1 MSLLNLALASLLE
14 RRLQAGLSAALIAL
28 GVALAVVLMLF
39 TAHLQNRLS
48 HDGGAFDIVIGAKG
62 SPLQLVLSSLYHIDA
77 PTGNIAYKDAQK
89 WMAHKDV
96 KDAVP
101 LALGDNWK
109 GFRIVGTTPG
119 YAAHYNA
126 AIAEGRPWRKPFEVI
141 VGAAVPLH
149 IGDSFSAA
157 HGLVDGGHHHDHEKY
172 VVVGTLARTGSVI
185 DRLILTD
192 LDSVLEIHGQ
202 HGVHDHDEHEHGHED
217 EDDHDHDHGHH
228 DHADAPSD
236 ITALLVTVKSRAAVM
251 NLPRAINRDSA
262 LQAAHP
268 ATEITRLTTL
278 LGVGTKTLGWISA
291 AVIAMAGLSIF
302 AGLSATLEQRMDD
315 LAVLRTLGYGR
326 GRLFLMLAAEGL
338 ILAGAGLALGIA
350 GGYAAFAVMAK
361 NAGSL
366 AASGASAATL
376 PGGLIVLALLTLL
389 AGLAAAAWPAGRAA
403 RMDLSDH
410 LSRGA

>member
-1 MSLLNLALASLLE
+1 MTILKLALASLME
-14 RRLQAGLSAALIAL
+14 RRLQSGLSAALIAL
-28 GVALAVVLMLF
+28 GVMLAVILMLF
-39 TAHLQNRLS
+39 STHLQNRLS

-96 KDAVP
+96 REAIP

-109 GFRIVGTTPG
+109 GFRIVGTTLP
-119 YAAHYNA
+119 YTTHYNA
-126 AIAEGRPWRKPFEVI
+126 TVTEGRAWNKPFEVLI
-141 VGAAVPLH
+141 GADVPLK
-149 IGDSFSAA
+149 IGDAFSAA
-157 HGLVDGGHHHDHEKY
+157 HGLLESGHHHDHDKY
-172 VVVGTLARTGSVI
+172 VVVGTLSRTGSVI

-192 LDSVLEIHGQ
+192 VDSVLEIHGQ
-202 HGVHDHDEHEHGHED
+202 HGVHEHEH
-217 EDDHDHDHGHH
+217 DHDHDHH
-228 DHADAPSD
+228 DHAQEGSD
-236 ITALLVTVKSRAAVM
+236 ITALLVTVKSRTALM

-268 ATEITRLTTL
+268 ATEITRLTSL
-278 LGVGTKTLGWISA
+278 LGVGVHTLGWISA
-291 AVIAMAGLSIF
+291 AVIAMAALSIF
-302 AGLSATLEQRMDD
+302 AGLSATLDSRLND

-326 GRLFLMLAAEGL
+326 GRQFLMLAAEGL
-338 ILAGAGLALGIA
+338 ILAGIGLTVGIA
-350 GGYAAFAVMAK
+350 AGYALFAVIAQ

-366 AASGASAATL
+366 AASGASAAML
-376 PGGLIVLALLTLL
+376 PGGLWALAALTLL
-389 AGLAAAAWPAGRAA
+389 AGLAAAAWPAWRAA